1 MKQNPKTLIVE
12 DSEAISSMMEFMLND
27 LGINDISI
35 APDGMRALELFK
47 NAFLGGAPYSL
58 VFLDLMMPVMDGQST
73 LKIMR
78 AVEKQGGISG
88 EEAAVII
95 MSSSCDSPKDMM
107 DAIYGECTDYIVKP
121 ISAVSLHSTLSKHKL
136 I

>member
-1 MKQNPKTLIVE
+1 MKLNPKTLIVE
-12 DSEAISSMMEFMLND
+12 DSEAISSMMKFMLND

-35 APDGMRALELFK
+35 APDGLKALELFK
-47 NAFLGGAPYSL
+47 NAFLGGAPHSL

-78 AVEKQGGISG
+78 AVEKQSG
-88 EEAAVII
+88 KTGKDAAVII
-95 MSSSCDSPKDMM
+95 MTTSCDSPKDMM
-107 DAIYGECTDYIVKP
+107 DAIHSECTDYLVKP
-121 ISAVSLHSTLSKHKL
+121 VSIGSLRSTLSKYNF